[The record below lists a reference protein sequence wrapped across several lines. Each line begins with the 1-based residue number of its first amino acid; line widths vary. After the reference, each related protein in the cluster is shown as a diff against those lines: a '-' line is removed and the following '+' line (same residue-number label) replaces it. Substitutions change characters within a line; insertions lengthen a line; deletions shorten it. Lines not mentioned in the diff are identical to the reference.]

1 MDVTTENPHYRI
13 MWSDINR
20 KQNGTWRRPDDP
32 DPLMR
37 GVNHFNRQGDA
48 PEGSNE
54 SYLDG
59 LVRWVNARR
68 YIARPELA
76 VFSTE
81 FFFHSGQED
90 FKQP

>member
-1 MDVTTENPHYRI
+1 
-13 MWSDINR
+13 
-20 KQNGTWRRPDDP
+20 
-32 DPLMR
+32 MR

-59 LVRWVNARR
+59 RVQWVNARR
-68 YIARPELA
+68 YIARPKLA

-81 FFFHSGQED
+81 FVFHSGQED
-90 FKQP
+90 LNQP